1 MVGVVLK
8 AYPIYSE
15 TKFCVKMLSAEMQ
28 KYLIDEDRYYG
39 TIMKERP
46 PYHKYQYNSTVLK
59 IVINIS

>member
-1 MVGVVLK
+1 
-8 AYPIYSE
+8 
-15 TKFCVKMLSAEMQ
+15 MLSAEMQ